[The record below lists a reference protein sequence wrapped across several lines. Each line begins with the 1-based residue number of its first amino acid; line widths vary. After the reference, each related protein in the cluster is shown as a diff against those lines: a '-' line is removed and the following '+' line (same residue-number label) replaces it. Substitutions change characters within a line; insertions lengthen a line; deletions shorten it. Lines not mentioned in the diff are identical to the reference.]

1 MIAIGAI
8 IWSIALCPFPW
19 SLIASY
25 QQDPP
30 SSLITSLLLFHTDLF
45 LPFSAVINRDF
56 CYFFP
61 DIQKLLDMQWD
72 NHDASTVIQ
81 RDNGPSGITSSRC
94 LQLNFFSPSI
104 NLLCMCVLRIC
115 IFKALLEKAFFFLF
129 KQTTGQ
135 WNSFAL
141 CSCDLLISHRMGII
155 SLPWWA
161 LFLQFVE
168 KIIVTVLPFLLL
180 WLLAVEQWKM
190 MHSIS
195 RCNSRYKSSF
205 QCIRAALKVICFIL
219 LCWHM

>member
-30 SSLITSLLLFHTDLF
+30 SSLITSLLLFRTDLF

-81 RDNGPSGITSSRC
+81 RDNGPSGIISSRC

-104 NLLCMCVLRIC
+104 NLLCMCVPRIC
-115 IFKALLEKAFFFLF
+115 IFKALLEKAFFSFLN
-129 KQTTGQ
+129 KQQ
-135 WNSFAL
+135 VN
-141 CSCDLLISHRMGII
+141 
-155 SLPWWA
+155 
-161 LFLQFVE
+161 E
-168 KIIVTVLPFLLL
+168 
-180 WLLAVEQWKM
+180 
-190 MHSIS
+190 
-195 RCNSRYKSSF
+195 
-205 QCIRAALKVICFIL
+205 IL
-219 LCWHM
+219 LHSAAVIFLSLKEWESFLSHDGLFFFSLLKKL